1 MKRAVIYSR
10 FSSDLQSDRSIDD
23 QLALCREI
31 SKRDGMKI
39 VAEYEDRA
47 RSGASMHGRTGISK
61 ILEAATA
68 KMFDVL
74 IVESLD
80 RISRDQADT
89 ASIFKT
95 LNFHGVR
102 ILTAHD
108 GYVDHF
114 QVGIRGIISSAY
126 LVDLAQK
133 THRGLAGNIRVGKHA
148 GGLAYGYRTTL
159 GKPGHW
165 VVEPAEAEIIRRIFA
180 QYLSG
185 MRPREIIEQLNR
197 DGVTPPRGRYWQPGA
212 LTGSNNR
219 HNGILGNEIYCGRLV
234 WNRVQMMKNPE
245 TGKRVSR
252 PNPETEWH
260 RTDVPRLQII
270 SSKIF
275 DEVISLRRERS
286 HLAPAFRRKP
296 KRLLSGLLR
305 CAVCGGGMS
314 IKGEDRGGTRVICTQ
329 FHNAKTCDNN
339 RTYYLDHV
347 EQMVLSG
354 LKKHLVDP
362 TAIRLFLQ
370 TYHAERKR
378 LIASANRVRPDLER
392 KLAGI
397 NRKIERLTDAMID
410 SDAPVSQ
417 FTRRISKLNEEKERF
432 EGRLQDL
439 STPSTTVSLHPAAQ
453 ERYLAVVENLAGAM
467 KEMSQWVEM
476 VEAVRELIE
485 SVVVERTKPGE
496 PLRLKVN
503 GRLAALIG
511 RPMFPE
517 SSLSGAKVVAGERYR
532 LSPHDPNPRYLLRS
546 SA

>member
-1 MKRAVIYSR
+1 MKRAAIYSR

-61 ILEAATA
+61 VIEAATA

-165 VVEPAEAEIIRRIFA
+165 VIEPAEAEIIRRIFA

-234 WNRVQMMKNPE
+234 WNRVQMIKNPE

-378 LIASANRVRPDLER
+378 LIASANSVRPDLER
-392 KLAGI
+392 KLAEI

-467 KEMSQWVEM
+467 KEMSQSVEM

-517 SSLSGAKVVAGERYR
+517 SSLSGAKVVAGEG
-532 LSPHDPNPRYLLRS
+532 LEPPTPGL
-546 SA
+546 